1 MDIGTRVSFIQGYLL
16 GIYYFQ
22 AMLGGGNI
30 IGNKES
36 RLSWN
41 FHYDDE
47 KEKTEENKIKCR
59 MPSPV
64 MEEEVRERQYVSR
77 MLIFLLD
84 VEERNTKR

>member
-22 AMLGGGNI
+22 AMLSGGNI

-41 FHYDDE
+41 FHCDDE
-47 KEKTEENKIKCR
+47 KEKTEENKIKHR
-59 MPSPV
+59 MLRAV
-64 MEEEVRERQYVSR
+64 MEEEVRERQYVYR
-77 MLIFLLD
+77 VLICLLS
-84 VEERNTKR
+84 VEERNTRR

>member
-22 AMLGGGNI
+22 AMLGGGSI
-30 IGNKES
+30 IRNKES

-47 KEKTEENKIKCR
+47 RENWRKQTKT
-59 MPSPV
+59 
-64 MEEEVRERQYVSR
+64 
-77 MLIFLLD
+77 
-84 VEERNTKR
+84 